1 MRHLMTCKC
10 GIICWES
17 QPKCA
22 PSVAKADDSNF
33 CQSRGAL
40 HVTSARDQCMCGVPW
55 WGPFQDICTHF
66 HKVWNIWSHVVV
78 LAPSKK
84 NEPLT
89 PMKCGVR
96 INLFSNSRTLINSP
110 LMENCG
116 CHACVKIEKGW
127 KASWVSL
134 TAAKLQEA
142 PFGFL
147 VPASSLSSQFS
158 GRRAR
163 GLTSECFL
171 GGRKEERKL
180 GRKQRRNVWRGWAVY
195 VGKPCNA
202 QPLFCVSDLF
212 IPESEMISSESDLAE
227 IKKKKIPCVTNCQGF

>member
-1 MRHLMTCKC
+1 MCRVCRKSWWFKFLSVPQCFAHNQYKC
-10 GIICWES
+10 GKT
-17 QPKCA
+17 Q
-22 PSVAKADDSNF
+22 
-33 CQSRGAL
+33 GGL
-40 HVTSARDQCMCGVPW
+40 
-55 WGPFQDICTHF
+55 FQFSTFIKF
-66 HKVWNIWSHVVV
+66 EASEVMLLFLPPQN
-78 LAPSKK
+78 

-89 PMKCGVR
+89 PMICGVC
-96 INLFSNSRTLINSP
+96 INLYSSFRALINSP
-110 LMENCG
+110 LMENCV
-116 CHACVKIEKGW
+116 CHVCIKIEKGW

-142 PFGFL
+142 PFRFL

-180 GRKQRRNVWRGWAVY
+180 GRKQRRNVWRGWGIY

-212 IPESEMISSESDLAE
+212 ILESEIISSESDLAE
-227 IKKKKIPCVTNCQGF
+227 IKNFPCVTNCQGF